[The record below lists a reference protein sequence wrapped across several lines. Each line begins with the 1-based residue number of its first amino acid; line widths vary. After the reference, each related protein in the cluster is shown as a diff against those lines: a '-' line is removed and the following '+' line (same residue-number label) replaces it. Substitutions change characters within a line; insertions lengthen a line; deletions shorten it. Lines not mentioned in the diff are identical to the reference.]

1 MQYLEGEWLLQH
13 RVRSLEKHNDT
24 EVKEVRQTNTSWYIM
39 HKFQTIARQ
48 LQDFQPCCSRFER
61 ENPRLSRI
69 PTCIIK
75 SNEGKIAKVLSGTT
89 FKSISFEENVDVEKS
104 QHDLSD
110 EELNNILLSEF
121 NICLSEPLKFNS
133 IMKKLEYV

>member
-13 RVRSLEKHNDT
+13 RVRSLEKHNDM
-24 EVKEVRQTNTSWYIM
+24 EVKEVRQPNTAWYIM

-121 NICLSEPLKFNS
+121 NICLSEPLKFNF